1 MNCNIIRRPWAT
13 FSTCWHGK
21 QWYLRFPSPV
31 LFSPRSLPFIC
42 VTAAPLLI
50 MMESFLVPLL
60 SVSVFHFPVRQR
72 VPLFFRMFLS
82 FLSCAASVPVSLVPI
97 WISHLPV
104 LLFTFL
110 FIQPVVERI
119 LLTVSILQLWNQQWN
134 LCEQRGHM
142 HCIYILVWKKQEK
155 THTTTTKKKSRSQH
169 CSVSLQSLVCCP
181 GRKAILIHTKKHCK
195 AAASKPRCPPGQKL
209 KMSKFLRMMVW
220 APCVKAWSLG
230 SHCWE
235 VLWTCRRYS
244 PRKGWG
250 DCGPHLFL
258 FLPPLRCY
266 LTWDVGSFAPPY
278 ISTTF
283 HCPTTGSKKSP
294 GLKVPILW
302 IKVNLSFYILI
313 SLDILL

>member
-1 MNCNIIRRPWAT
+1 MIP
-13 FSTCWHGK
+13 
-21 QWYLRFPSPV
+21 
-31 LFSPRSLPFIC
+31 SLPFSC
-42 VTAAPLLI
+42 ALLAQI
-50 MMESFLVPLL
+50 SPFYLRDCGASPHHDGVLP
-60 SVSVFHFPVRQR
+60 
-72 VPLFFRMFLS
+72 
-82 FLSCAASVPVSLVPI
+82 CAASLGVCLPLPCQTASSPFLSNVSLFSLVCCFCPGV
-97 WISHLPV
+97 SCPDLDLSPSCASFHLP
-104 LLFTFL
+104 LYTASSWEDSPYCLHTAAL
-110 FIQPVVERI
+110 KP
-119 LLTVSILQLWNQQWN
+119 TVKSMWAKGSHALY
-134 LCEQRGHM
+134 
-142 HCIYILVWKKQEK
+142 IYFSMKEAGKN
-155 THTTTTKKKSRSQH
+155 THNNKKKSRSQH

-266 LTWDVGSFAPPY
+266 LTWDVGSFAPPC